1 MTKKIKAG
9 SGPSKEEWEKIGHA
23 SKLGTKTNKRA

>member
-9 SGPSKEEWEKIGHA
+9 SGPSKGRVGKIGHA